1 MYQFFDIRWERK
13 IWERRDK
20 ESERKKERERD
31 IERNKWDSVANEKHK
46 ENKRK
51 REPVKKCSE
60 VKGKIDV
67 WAVSLDAL

>member
-1 MYQFFDIRWERK
+1 MR
-13 IWERRDK
+13 
-20 ESERKKERERD
+20 ERER
-31 IERNKWDSVANEKHK
+31 ERERESVANEKHK

-67 WAVSLDAL
+67 WGGFFRCFVIVA